1 MNLFKNRFIAH
12 RGLHKSRII
21 PENSIQAFKN
31 AMGKNYAIEF
41 DINITI
47 DKQIVIFH
55 DDDLN
60 RLCNKKERIEEVT
73 YDFLKDLKLYKSD
86 EKIPLLKEL
95 LVEISGKIPL
105 VIEIKKHKNIGIL
118 ENKLVD
124 LLENYKGKYLICSFE
139 KNILFWF
146 KKNKPN
152 LKRGLIFESNPK
164 KFEKYNKT
172 LFLYKYYKSRAD
184 FISLDYKL
192 LDSSIYDFCVKNS
205 LDLITWTIRNK
216 ENFEKVKEKVDAV
229 IFESLFKL

>member
-12 RGLHKSRII
+12 RGLHKSIII

-139 KNILFWF
+139 KDILF
-146 KKNKPN
+146 
-152 LKRGLIFESNPK
+152 
-164 KFEKYNKT
+164 
-172 LFLYKYYKSRAD
+172 
-184 FISLDYKL
+184 
-192 LDSSIYDFCVKNS
+192 
-205 LDLITWTIRNK
+205 
-216 ENFEKVKEKVDAV
+216 
-229 IFESLFKL
+229 

>member
-47 DKQIVIFH
+47 DNQIVIFH

-73 YDFLKDLKLYKSD
+73 YDFLKDLKLYESD

-95 LVEISGKIPL
+95 LVEISGKILL

-124 LLENYKGKYLICSFE
+124 LLENYKGKYLICSFD
-139 KNILFWF
+139 KYIFFWF
-146 KKNKPN
+146 
-152 LKRGLIFESNPK
+152 I
-164 KFEKYNKT
+164 
-172 LFLYKYYKSRAD
+172 
-184 FISLDYKL
+184 
-192 LDSSIYDFCVKNS
+192 
-205 LDLITWTIRNK
+205 
-216 ENFEKVKEKVDAV
+216 
-229 IFESLFKL
+229 